1 MAEATKE
8 NLTATTNT
16 EGKMAR
22 HVDITST
29 PSVRAASSAGPDT
42 GEPQHGQ
49 SPDAGWMDRVRERA
63 GEQLTNQKNRA
74 TEGIGTIAHAVR
86 NTTQELREHQHETIA
101 EYVTSAADQLD
112 RLATRLK
119 NKDAAELFRDAQNL
133 ARRQPVMF
141 VGSAFV
147 LGLLGARF
155 LKSSPPSD
163 RSQERRWQRQ
173 GMGMS
178 PSQPRQTSA
187 YEGRTTA
194 DPSMSHPS
202 RPVVSNPDAGAG
214 MTPETRYVDR

>member
-1 MAEATKE
+1 MRRLRLLQPDEAERLGLFLDQAVE
-8 NLTATTNT
+8 FLVSEVRVVVRLYRLFA
-16 EGKMAR
+16 
-22 HVDITST
+22 VDEH
-29 PSVRAASSAGPDT
+29 A
-42 GEPQHGQ
+42 
-49 SPDAGWMDRVRERA
+49 ER
-63 GEQLTNQKNRA
+63 
-74 TEGIGTIAHAVR
+74 
-86 NTTQELREHQHETIA
+86 
-101 EYVTSAADQLD
+101 AADQLE

-133 ARRQPVMF
+133 ARRQPALF

-155 LKSSPPSD
+155 LKSSPPLY
-163 RSQERRWQRQ
+163 RSQERSWQRQ

-194 DPSMSHPS
+194 DPSTSHPS

-214 MTPETRYVDR
+214 MTPETRYGDR